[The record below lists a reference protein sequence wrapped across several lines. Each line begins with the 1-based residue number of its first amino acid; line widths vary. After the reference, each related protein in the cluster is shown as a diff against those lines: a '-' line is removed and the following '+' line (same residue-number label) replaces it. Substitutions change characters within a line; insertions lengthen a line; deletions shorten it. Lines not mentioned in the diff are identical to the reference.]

1 VNAPHEFAVSRSD
14 TLHVGRVVALR
25 LDHVVMPGGR
35 TAGREVV
42 EHPGSVVVLPLH
54 DDASVVMIDQYRHPL
69 GRRIRELPAGLL
81 DTPGEDP
88 VMTARR
94 ELVEEVG
101 YLARDWSVLVDLVA
115 SPGFSDEAVRVFLA
129 CGLTEVG
136 RPPGGDDEEA
146 DLHVLRLPLAEAVRQ
161 VLTGEIVNA
170 SAVAGLLA
178 AHAVLAGPG
187 LGPALIGPS
196 LIGPTLIGPAELRP
210 VGAPWPD
217 RPTRFADRRGGT
229 PP

>member
-1 VNAPHEFAVSRSD
+1 VNAPHEFAVSCSD
-14 TLHVGRVVALR
+14 TLYVGRILALR

-42 EHPGSVVVLPLH
+42 EHSGSVVILPLH

-81 DTPGEDP
+81 DAPGEDA
-88 VMTARR
+88 VTTARR

-101 YLARDWSVLVDLVA
+101 YFARDWSVLIDLVA

-129 CGLTEVG
+129 RGLTEVG
-136 RPPGGDDEEA
+136 RPIGGDDEES
-146 DLHVLRLPLAEAVRQ
+146 DLHVVRLPLAEAVRQ
-161 VLTGEIVNA
+161 VLAGEIVNA
-170 SAVAGLLA
+170 ATVAGLLA

-187 LGPALIGPS
+187 LGPALIGP
-196 LIGPTLIGPAELRP
+196 AEPRP
-210 VGAPWPD
+210 VDAPWPD
-217 RPTRFADRRGGT
+217 RPTRLADRRGGT